1 MRVAVLEDDQPLSDL
16 IVAVLESAGHTAHVF
31 HDCRSI
37 KVALRQDSFD
47 LLLLDW
53 HLPDSEGVEVL
64 TWARQHCEPCPPVIM
79 VTSRSKDSDI
89 VAALEA
95 GADDYITKPIAP
107 SVMLARVSALLR
119 RTYQASAVAQ
129 EREVHCGV
137 TFDHADCAVEIGG
150 RREILTAKEFRLA
163 LLMFQ
168 NIDRPMS
175 QAHLLE
181 SVWGR
186 NPDLLTR
193 TLDVHISRLRA
204 RLGLRPGSGFKLSPV
219 HSFGYRL
226 EAVAGHPQDGQS

>member
-1 MRVAVLEDDQPLSDL
+1 
-16 IVAVLESAGHTAHVF
+16 
-31 HDCRSI
+31 
-37 KVALRQDSFD
+37 
-47 LLLLDW
+47 
-53 HLPDSEGVEVL
+53 
-64 TWARQHCEPCPPVIM
+64 M

-89 VAALEA
+89 VQALEA

-107 SVMLARVSALLR
+107 PVMLARVSALLR
-119 RTYQASAVAQ
+119 RTYHGSAVAQ

-163 LLMFQ
+163 LLLFQ

-175 QAHLLE
+175 RAHLLE

-193 TLDVHISRLRA
+193 TLDVHVSRLRA

-226 EAVAGHPQDGQS
+226 ETVASRPALKGGVR